1 MATYIATGSAE
12 RSPARDRAALAAT
25 VARIALGLVF
35 TLSGFSGFAFLFIS
49 PPPPLPGFA
58 GEFMDVFFRTHWV
71 QFVDA
76 VELIAGVMLLANRY
90 VTLAIVLL
98 GAIFANIFAFHITM
112 QPNTIAVPLA
122 LAVLWAFLAYRNRA
136 NLAVLFK

>member
-1 MATYIATGSAE
+1 MASYVATGSTV
-12 RSPARDRAALAAT
+12 RSPSRDRAALAAT
-25 VARIALGLVF
+25 FARVVLGLVF

-49 PPPPLPGFA
+49 PPPPLPGLA

-76 VELIAGVMLLANRY
+76 VELIAGVMLLVNRY

-98 GAIFANIFAFHITM
+98 GAIFANILAFHITM

-122 LAVLWAFLAYRNRA
+122 LFALWAFLAYRNRA
-136 NLAVLFK
+136 KLAVLIK